1 MSSSSPIIP
10 PLPRTL
16 VVHKRSAL
24 EEYRRADAAQG
35 HTNTE
40 ELLEAGSEAVAR
52 LRPSHER
59 HQLSLDQVRAE
70 LEQRSWP
77 HDVVYRGELESVSG
91 YDLIVTVGG
100 DGTVL
105 DVSHRLTDATPLL
118 GVNSDPVSSVG
129 YFCATTGADFAETLT
144 GVISG
149 SVKAFELSRFRIAIN
164 DVLID
169 PPVLND
175 ILIADGNPAAT
186 SRYILEV
193 ASHREEHRS
202 SGIWVSTPAG
212 STAAIRSAGGIVLP
226 LGSQLLQYLVREPY
240 LPPHGRYNLLG
251 GVQPIGDGLTVISR
265 MRTGCVFLDGPHA
278 VYNVAMGDRIAISGT
293 APPLV
298 ILGVDEDRRFS

>member
-1 MSSSSPIIP
+1 MPTPKIP
-10 PLPRTL
+10 PRPRTL

-24 EEYRRADAAQG
+24 EEYRRADTRAG
-35 HTNTE
+35 HDETDD
-40 ELLEAGSEAVAR
+40 LLEAGNEAVAR

-59 HQLSLDQVRAE
+59 HQISLEQVRQE
-70 LEQRSWP
+70 LEHRSWP
-77 HDVVYRGELESVSG
+77 HDVLYRGDLESIAG
-91 YDLIVTVGG
+91 YDLVITVGG

-105 DVSHRLTDATPLL
+105 DVSHRLKDATPLL

-129 YFCATTGADFAETLT
+129 YFCATTGADFSEALT

-149 SVKAFELSRFRIAIN
+149 RVRTFELSRFRIAIN
-164 DVLID
+164 GTVID

-202 SGIWVSTPAG
+202 SGIWVATPAG

-226 LGSQLLQYLVREPY
+226 LGSELLQYLVREPY
-240 LPPHGRYNLLG
+240 LPPRGRYNLLG
-251 GVQPIGDGLTVISR
+251 GVQPMGDGLTVISR

-278 VYNVAMGDRIAISGT
+278 VYDVGMGDQIAITGA

-298 ILGVDEDRRFS
+298 ILGVDEDRRFA